1 MIYAILAWNVI
12 LTAFAVW
19 AFIKARAYKNDQ
31 LAKMASL
38 ALDSTIIGK
47 KIKVYADAQAAM
59 QEVLLTHTDKLDALK
74 NLADENMKHFDVLDE
89 GFNGMAGTYGKFVED
104 MQALRSDLDALKAE
118 FDGTVKDLTEAE
130 TEKAK
135 AEARSEALWQEA
147 RAHSNDYC
155 LESAAQA
162 LAQDQKVLLGQLDL
176 PFVAIIRHRFFL
188 PSAFR
193 SGDFWL

>member
-47 KIKVYADAQAAM
+47 KIKAYADAQDAI
-59 QEVLLTHTDKLDALK
+59 QEILLTHTDKLDALK

-89 GFNGMAGTYGKFVED
+89 GFNGMTETHGKFVED
-104 MQALRSDLDALKAE
+104 IQSLRSDIDALKAE
-118 FDGTVKDLTEAE
+118 FDSTVKYLTEAE
-130 TEKAK
+130 TDKAK
-135 AEARSEALWQEA
+135 AEARSEALWQEGIN
-147 RAHSNDYC
+147 SILNY
-155 LESAAQA
+155 
-162 LAQDQKVLLGQLDL
+162 GGDL
-176 PFVAIIRHRFFL
+176 PKITLEGMYDRK
-188 PSAFR
+188 
-193 SGDFWL
+193 

>member
-19 AFIKARAYKNDQ
+19 AFIKARACKNDQ

-47 KIKVYADAQAAM
+47 KIKAYADAQSTM

-89 GFNGMAGTYGKFVED
+89 GFNGMAETYGKFVED
-104 MQALRSDLDALKAE
+104 IQTLRSDLGALKAE

-135 AEARSEALWQEA
+135 AEARSEALWQEGLN
-147 RAHSNDYC
+147 SILNY
-155 LESAAQA
+155 
-162 LAQDQKVLLGQLDL
+162 GGDL
-176 PFVAIIRHRFFL
+176 PKITLEGVYG
-188 PSAFR
+188 SK
-193 SGDFWL
+193 

>member
-1 MIYAILAWNVI
+1 MIYAILTWNVI

-19 AFIKARAYKNDQ
+19 ASIKASAYKNDQ

-47 KIKVYADAQAAM
+47 KIKAYVDTQTSMYEIQ
-59 QEVLLTHTDKLDALK
+59 LTHTNKLNALK

-89 GFNGMAGTYGKFVED
+89 GFNDMAGTYGKFVED
-104 MQALRSDLDALKAE
+104 MQTLRSDLDALKAE

-135 AEARSEALWQEA
+135 AEVRSEALWQEGL
-147 RAHSNDYC
+147 NNILNY
-155 LESAAQA
+155 
-162 LAQDQKVLLGQLDL
+162 GGDL
-176 PFVAIIRHRFFL
+176 PKITLEGVY
-188 PSAFR
+188 
-193 SGDFWL
+193 GGK

>member
-19 AFIKARAYKNDQ
+19 TFIKARGYKNDQ

-47 KIKVYADAQAAM
+47 KIKAYADAQAAM
-59 QEVLLTHTDKLDALK
+59 QEVLLTHTNKLDALK

-118 FDGTVKDLTEAE
+118 FDGTVKNLTEAE
-130 TEKAK
+130 TEQAK
-135 AEARSEALWQEA
+135 AEARSEALWQEGL
-147 RAHSNDYC
+147 SNILNY
-155 LESAAQA
+155 
-162 LAQDQKVLLGQLDL
+162 GGDL
-176 PFVAIIRHRFFL
+176 PKITLEGVY
-188 PSAFR
+188 
-193 SGDFWL
+193 GGK

>member
-19 AFIKARAYKNDQ
+19 AFIKAREYKNDQ

-38 ALDSTIIGK
+38 ALDATIIGQ

-59 QEVLLTHTDKLDALK
+59 QEILLTHTDKLDALK

-89 GFNGMAGTYGKFVED
+89 GFNGMAGMYGKFVED
-104 MQALRSDLDALKAE
+104 IQTLRSDLGALKVE

-135 AEARSEALWQEA
+135 AEARSEALWQEGLN
-147 RAHSNDYC
+147 SILNY
-155 LESAAQA
+155 
-162 LAQDQKVLLGQLDL
+162 GGDL
-176 PFVAIIRHRFFL
+176 PKITLEGAY
-188 PSAFR
+188 
-193 SGDFWL
+193 GGK